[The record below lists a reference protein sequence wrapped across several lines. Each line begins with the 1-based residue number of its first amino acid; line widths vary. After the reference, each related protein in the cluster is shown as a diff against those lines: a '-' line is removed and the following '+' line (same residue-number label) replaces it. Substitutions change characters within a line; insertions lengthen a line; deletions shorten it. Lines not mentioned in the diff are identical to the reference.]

1 MIRIHALI
9 NLYVHGSANM
19 KKSLKRFDE
28 GGDTD
33 AVSYIPTRGMRT
45 RTDEEK
51 EKGAKVLKEGL
62 PFVTPMGGASST
74 ATAIAT
80 GIKRSK
86 TLGDLALR
94 GSQSLAEGYGG
105 ATLNDQV
112 VPRVKKAIAEDIEER
127 KKYNAAMEKVEESRR
142 QSKIDI
148 EQLKDRIKTKADY
161 NQAGYKKGGKVS
173 STSSRAD
180 GIAQR
185 GKTKGKMR

>member
-1 MIRIHALI
+1 
-9 NLYVHGSANM
+9 M
-19 KKSLKRFDE
+19 KKAVKRFDE

-33 AVSYIPTRGMRT
+33 AVSYMPTRGMRT

-62 PFVTPMGGASST
+62 PFVTPMGKASST

-127 KKYNAAMEKVEESRR
+127 KKYNDAMEKVEESRR

-161 NQAGYKKGGKVS
+161 NQAGYKKGGSVA
-173 STSSRAD
+173 SSRGD
-180 GIAQR
+180 GAAQR